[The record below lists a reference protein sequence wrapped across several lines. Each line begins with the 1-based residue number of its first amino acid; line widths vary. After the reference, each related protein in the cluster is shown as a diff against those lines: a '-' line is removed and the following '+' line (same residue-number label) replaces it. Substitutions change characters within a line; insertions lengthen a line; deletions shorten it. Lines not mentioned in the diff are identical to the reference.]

1 MIVDEKDLP
10 CTLRKQAVEPEAGW
24 SLRKISSQQGAW
36 KGTSPSSS
44 GLYSIAMLVL
54 VLVLCLC
61 LFLCVCVCRSETRL
75 LNKQSKYQP
84 ANQPSAAGRTRRL
97 SAYYITQ
104 TNAKAEAKSPWVRVS
119 SKRLKVIV
127 KLMSGSADPGWNR
140 TESSSSQTVRACI
153 GTFLNGP
160 SLKSF
165 LLDEV

>member
-84 ANQPSAAGRTRRL
+84 ANQPSARQRGRPYTTPFGVL
-97 SAYYITQ
+97 YNTD
-104 TNAKAEAKSPWVRVS
+104 
-119 SKRLKVIV
+119 KREGRGQVTLGQGK
-127 KLMSGSADPGWNR
+127 
-140 TESSSSQTVRACI
+140 
-153 GTFLNGP
+153 F
-160 SLKSF
+160 
-165 LLDEV
+165 